1 MSDTYIAKRPPNV
14 RVAQAHLNAL
24 SAGPWDF
31 HVDMA
36 GVGGVRQL
44 SPTCCYLGGQLGAPA
59 SQITS
64 ALARTREQ
72 VASVGGHS
80 LRGEKH

>member
-1 MSDTYIAKRPPNV
+1 MLR
-14 RVAQAHLNAL
+14 
-24 SAGPWDF
+24 
-31 HVDMA
+31 
-36 GVGGVRQL
+36 
-44 SPTCCYLGGQLGAPA
+44 YLEGQLGARA